1 MPFTP
6 VPLDFSAAWTVY
18 EYDALG
24 RTLSETNRL
33 GNETSYDYDNLGR
46 LIKKTDAEGGE
57 TEYTY
62 DANGNR
68 LTLTDPEENTT
79 TWTYDYLNRML
90 TNTNELSDTRYY
102 EYDAAG
108 NLVEYADRNGRV
120 TVYEY
125 DDLQRRT
132 AEKWM
137 DGMTTVHTISYSY
150 DAASQLIEASDSA
163 ATYTFTYDNLGR
175 NTSTEHDLAALG
187 FDVVIDEA
195 YDALGRR
202 TSLTAEIDGTE
213 DLENTYAYDYL
224 NRMTQV
230 TQAGQSGGNAVAE
243 KRVDFT
249 YDAED
254 KYQFTSI
261 TRYADLAGTE
271 TVAVSTYGYDYA
283 DQLTSLTHVDGG
295 SSTLAGYTYS
305 YDEGNRLTA
314 FTVYGYSAE
323 DATYSYDDTDQ
334 LTGADRSGTTSDES
348 YTYDENG
355 NRTGGGYS
363 TGDNNQVLS
372 DGTYNY
378 TYDDEGNRLTKTNI
392 STGDYEVYAWDY
404 RNRLASVTAYDA
416 SDVKQWKVGY
426 GYDAFNNLVSREV
439 DSNGDGMV
447 DASGYFVYNGNQIM
461 LVVDDAGDVEHR
473 MLWGPQVDQ
482 LLADENGAGDV
493 LWALNDNQNTVRD
506 YVKYDELLDDSTVV
520 NHIAYDAVGQIDS
533 ETSGALDT
541 FRFRYTGKYVDL
553 LTGLQY
559 NLNRWYD
566 PATALWMSQD
576 PIGFNAGDANL
587 YRYVENG
594 YVNRVD
600 PSGLQS
606 PHAVFGPAFGGG
618 GYSGP
623 LIRFKQ
629 EIIPLD
635 RVDER
640 IGDAYYWAYTGSV
653 NTENVAHVEKS
664 GQNDVWE
671 SGDKLCAK
679 LLDIKDLYLDVLQVI
694 PSTKQDTTRRVFF
707 TDKGY
712 LEMLGHEARRLKV
725 YQDAAEYYLK
735 PVSGTDSELFRNAVE
750 IARDAEGVASG
761 ELSQYV
767 VSNQEQAIAR
777 ANAYIDYAQGEIE
790 KENDNIVYGPVLPPL
805 RLDYGWVVLNG
816 FSRTFVPL
824 SPEEWERMLWFDPF
838 QLSDAPR

>member
-1 MPFTP
+1 M
-6 VPLDFSAAWTVY
+6 
-18 EYDALG
+18 
-24 RTLSETNRL
+24 SETNRL

-46 LIKKTDAEGGE
+46 LLKKTDAEGGE

-90 TNTNELSDTRYY
+90 TNTNELSDTRTY

-108 NLVEYADRNGRV
+108 NLVEYTDRNGRV
-120 TVYEY
+120 IEYEY
-125 DDLQRRT
+125 DNLQRRT
-132 AEKWM
+132 AENWM
-137 DGMTTVHTISYSY
+137 DGATTVHTFSYSY

-202 TSLTAEIDGTE
+202 VSLTAEIDGTD

-271 TVAVSTYGYDYA
+271 TVATSTYGYDYA
-283 DQLTSLTHVDGG
+283 DQLTSITHVDGG

-305 YDEGNRLTA
+305 YDEGNRLTG

-392 STGDYEVYAWDY
+392 STGAYEAYSWDH

-416 SDVKQWKVGY
+416 SDVKQWKVDY

-482 LLADENGAGDV
+482 LLADEDGAGDV

-506 YVKYDELLDDSTVV
+506 YVEYDDLLDDSTVV

-566 PATALWMSQD
+566 PAAARWMSED
-576 PIGFNAGDANL
+576 PISFAAGDENL
-587 YRYVENG
+587 YRYVGNG
-594 YVNRVD
+594 YLNAVD
-600 PSGLQS
+600 PSGLLIQAI
-606 PHAVFGPAFGGG
+606 AV
-618 GYSGP
+618 
-623 LIRFKQ
+623 
-629 EIIPLD
+629 E
-635 RVDER
+635 
-640 IGDAYYWAYTGSV
+640 
-653 NTENVAHVEKS
+653 VAAGIEAA
-664 GQNDVWE
+664 GTYITFF
-671 SGDKLCAK
+671 DKLTAK
-679 LLDIKDLYLDVLQVI
+679 SPSEYRSGTGWFSVGMAATNVMSDAFEIASIQPQNSKYSDYYKYGPSNWGEPLSIDKIIAKGEVRIFEDDAFLNFNDEISQYQETKTVYDRSLAGTKDAPGPLYLDDYMSVKFGTKYRLLLSGGYWTTSVQVEWANS
-694 PSTKQDTTRRVFF
+694 P
-707 TDKGY
+707 G
-712 LEMLGHEARRLKV
+712 
-725 YQDAAEYYLK
+725 
-735 PVSGTDSELFRNAVE
+735 GTSISVGDCDRTVE
-750 IARDAEGVASG
+750 IWAEVT
-761 ELSQYV
+761 LSI
-767 VSNQEQAIAR
+767 N
-777 ANAYIDYAQGEIE
+777 
-790 KENDNIVYGPVLPPL
+790 VL
-805 RLDYGWVVLNG
+805 YTHG
-816 FSRTFVPL
+816 SRTSRNWIP
-824 SPEEWERMLWFDPF
+824 PRQDWTGWFELHTAEDF
-838 QLSDAPR
+838 IGSFRHI